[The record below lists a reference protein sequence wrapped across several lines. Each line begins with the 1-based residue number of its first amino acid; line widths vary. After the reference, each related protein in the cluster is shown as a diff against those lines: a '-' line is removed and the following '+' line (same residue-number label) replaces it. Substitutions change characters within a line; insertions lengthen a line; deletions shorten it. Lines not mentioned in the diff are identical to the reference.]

1 MITNFKTNT
10 TGSGS
15 LPPVF
20 SVFNPGYRNKSG
32 KVVLQ
37 CTPYRDATLTEV
49 WQYIRG
55 PQAKRATDA
64 LRAEPD
70 EERQRTMKALTLKYC
85 TPFGTFSYRNAN
97 SLKRPSGMMVADF
110 DHIDDSAGLLRLRD
124 ALIHDSRY
132 ETDLL
137 FISPRGHGLKWFIHA
152 GDMGGMCLADYFRRV
167 SKYVQFEYGYVLD
180 ESGKDIPRPCYLS
193 HDPDCYINPRYL
205 QER

>member
-1 MITNFKTNT
+1 
-10 TGSGS
+10 
-15 LPPVF
+15 
-20 SVFNPGYRNKSG
+20 
-32 KVVLQ
+32 
-37 CTPYRDATLTEV
+37 V

-64 LRAEPD
+64 LRAESD

-124 ALIHDSRY
+124 ALIQDPRY

-137 FISPRGHGLKWFIHA
+137 FISPRGHGMKWFVHV